1 MKDKKLA
8 GKYKGVTKKLVS
20 DAFPTLI
27 NASREGL
34 DEASPAREV
43 GEVKQ

>member
-1 MKDKKLA
+1 MKDKELV

-27 NASREGL
+27 
-34 DEASPAREV
+34 
-43 GEVKQ
+43 VK